1 MKKLIIWLAKVFRVN
16 IYKIV
21 EVPVEKIV
29 YKDRTV
35 IKEIEVPVEVIKEII
50 KEVEVIKEVIKEIEV
65 PVYKDVKYVAL
76 KDEVTNDTY
85 VEGNL
90 FVTGDIHVAGN
101 ISSHGGIYYGMS
113 TEEVKMMADKEITA
127 FK

>member
-29 YKDRTV
+29 YKDRIV

-50 KEVEVIKEVIKEIEV
+50 KEVEVIKEIEV
-65 PVYKDVKYVAL
+65 PVYKDVKYIAL

-113 TEEVKMMADKEITA
+113 TEEVKMMADKDISA
-127 FK
+127 FN

>member
-1 MKKLIIWLAKVFRVN
+1 MKKLIIWLAKVFNV
-16 IYKIV
+16 IITKEVIV
-21 EVPVEKIV
+21 EKEVEKIV
-29 YKDRTV
+29 YKDRIV

-50 KEVEVIKEVIKEIEV
+50 KEVEVIKEIEV
-65 PVYKDVKYVAL
+65 PVYKDVKYIAL
-76 KDEVTNDTY
+76 KDEATNDTY

>member
-29 YKDRTV
+29 YKDRIV
-35 IKEIEVPVEVIKEII
+35 EVPVEVIKEII
-50 KEVEVIKEVIKEIEV
+50 KEVEIIKEIKV
-65 PVYKDVKYVAL
+65 PFYNDVKYVAL
-76 KDEVTNDTY
+76 KDEVTGDTY

>member
-29 YKDRTV
+29 YKDRIV
-35 IKEIEVPVEVIKEII
+35 EVPVEVIKEII
-50 KEVEVIKEVIKEIEV
+50 KEVEVIKEIEV
-65 PVYKDVKYVAL
+65 PVYKDVKYIAL
-76 KDEVTNDTY
+76 KDEATGDTY

-113 TEEVKMMADKEITA
+113 TEEVKMMAGKEITA

>member
-1 MKKLIIWLAKVFRVN
+1 MKKLIIWLAKVFNVN
-16 IYKIV
+16 ITKEVIV
-21 EVPVEKIV
+21 EKEIEKIV
-29 YKDRTV
+29 YKDRIV
-35 IKEIEVPVEVIKEII
+35 EVPVEVIKEII

-65 PVYKDVKYVAL
+65 PVYKDIKYVAL

-113 TEEVKMMADKEITA
+113 TEEVKMMADKDITA
-127 FK
+127 FN

>member
-1 MKKLIIWLAKVFRVN
+1 MKKLIIWLAKVFNV
-16 IYKIV
+16 IITKEVIV
-21 EVPVEKIV
+21 EKEIEKIV
-29 YKDRTV
+29 YKDRIV
-35 IKEIEVPVEVIKEII
+35 EVPVEVIKEII
-50 KEVEVIKEVIKEIEV
+50 KEVEVIKEIEV
-65 PVYKDVKYVAL
+65 PVYKDVKYIAL
-76 KDEVTNDTY
+76 KDEATGDTY

-127 FK
+127 YK

>member
-1 MKKLIIWLAKVFRVN
+1 MKKLIIWLAKVFNAN
-16 IYKIV
+16 ITKEVIV
-21 EVPVEKIV
+21 EKEVEKIV
-29 YKDRTV
+29 YKDRIV
-35 IKEIEVPVEVIKEII
+35 EVPVEVIKEII
-50 KEVEVIKEVIKEIEV
+50 KEVEVIKEIEV
-65 PVYKDVKYVAL
+65 PVYKETKYIAL

-113 TEEVKMMADKEITA
+113 TEEVKMMADKDITA
-127 FK
+127 FN